1 MKHQTDRNRP
11 RSGRH
16 ALTLRRAV
24 WTHPHELRHTA
35 ASLAVAAGA
44 NVKAVQQM
52 LGHCLEILQASAG
65 QAGTVFLIA
74 VDRRS
79 GHAVTNDAAG

>member
-1 MKHQTDRNRP
+1 MPGPAHKVQRRQPRHQRLNEVRRMKHQTDRNRP

-52 LGHCLEILQASAG
+52 LGPP
-65 QAGTVFLIA
+65 
-74 VDRRS
+74 RRR
-79 GHAVTNDAAG
+79 